1 MERREK
7 LQLILM
13 ILFLVVLVITICYMV
28 FNKPKE
34 IVHPKVTMKIKDKG
48 EIVIELYPEKAPN
61 TVANFINLVSSGYYN
76 GKLVYGRDINTIH
89 VGRKTDKTEEKVT
102 LKNLGKDSDEKYT
115 IKGEFAKNGFNNDL
129 KHSKYMVSMGRANY
143 TQIAAVLVN

>member
-7 LQLILM
+7 LQFILM
-13 ILFLVVLVITICYMV
+13 ILFLVIIVGTICYIV

-61 TVANFINLVSSGYYN
+61 TALACGQIRPCKLNLN
-76 GKLVYGRDINTIH
+76 M
-89 VGRKTDKTEEKVT
+89 E
-102 LKNLGKDSDEKYT
+102 
-115 IKGEFAKNGFNNDL
+115 
-129 KHSKYMVSMGRANY
+129 
-143 TQIAAVLVN
+143 